1 MLLVHSEKG
10 KEILRNLDEIL
21 VKQKVDIKEALIING
36 GPMPSKLISS
46 SPENKK
52 RTLFL
57 SEMYNYSINELVKKY
72 IPLSLKQKLKC
83 VLKPYLYK
91 LGILEKIKKYKGAK

>member
-1 MLLVHSEKG
+1 
-10 KEILRNLDEIL
+10 
-21 VKQKVDIKEALIING
+21 
-36 GPMPSKLISS
+36 MPSKLISS

-57 SEMYNYSINELVKKY
+57 PEMYNYSINELVKKY

>member
-1 MLLVHSEKG
+1 
-10 KEILRNLDEIL
+10 
-21 VKQKVDIKEALIING
+21 
-36 GPMPSKLISS
+36 
-46 SPENKK
+46 
-52 RTLFL
+52 
-57 SEMYNYSINELVKKY
+57 MYNYSINELVKKY